1 VNEGEGSVPHNAPRG
16 AGIREVA
23 RQAGVSTAT
32 VSRVFNNADSVNL
45 ETRQRVMELA
55 ASLNYSPSPLG
66 RNLVQGRSSLIGLL
80 VPNLSFPLYGEM
92 IRAVEDV
99 LSAHG
104 MSVLLASSHDDA
116 ATETRAAHNLLRH
129 AVDGG
134 IVINSQAGSGLPT
147 VRGMNWVQVAPELPT
162 VPHRVELDNESG
174 GRLAARELL
183 RCGRRQL
190 AYVGAAG
197 RESADRER
205 GFAAELAQAGLSYRR
220 FVGDYSE
227 ASGLMAA
234 EALLKQGREPSPDG
248 IFAAGDLMAAGVL
261 RTLHLRGLRVPADV
275 AVVGFDDAVIA
286 SLLYP
291 RLTSI
296 RQPADLM
303 GQAAAELVLSLL
315 AGRPRPPQIFAPTL
329 VCRESTGP
337 PDQHSPA
344 LLSSAAPSPAFSL
357 LEEEP

>member
-1 VNEGEGSVPHNAPRG
+1 MSEGGITAVSTTAAPRG

-32 VSRVFNNADSVNL
+32 VSRVFNNAESVNP

-55 ASLNYSPSPLG
+55 ATLNYSPSPLG

-80 VPNLSFPLYGEM
+80 VPNLSFPLYGVM

-104 MSVLLASSHDDA
+104 MSALLASSHDDA

-134 IVINSQAGSGLPT
+134 IVINSQAGLSLPT
-147 VRGMNWVQVAPELPT
+147 VRGVNWVQVAPELPNL
-162 VPHRVELDNESG
+162 PHRVELDNEEG

-190 AYVGAAG
+190 AYVGAEG
-197 RESADRER
+197 RESADRES
-205 GFAAELAQAGLSYRR
+205 GFAAELAGVGLSYRR
-220 FVGDYSE
+220 CVGDYSE

-234 EALLKQGREPSPDG
+234 GVLLEEGQSAPLDG

-261 RTLHLRGLRVPADV
+261 RALHLRDLRVPADV

-303 GQAAAELVLSLL
+303 GHAAAELVLSLL
-315 AGRPRPPQIFAPTL
+315 SGRPRPPQIFAPTL
-329 VCRESTGP
+329 VRRESTGP
-337 PDQHSPA
+337 PD
-344 LLSSAAPSPAFSL
+344 
-357 LEEEP
+357 

>member
-1 VNEGEGSVPHNAPRG
+1 MSEGAGITAVPSSAPRG

-32 VSRVFNNADSVNL
+32 VSRVFNNAESVNP

-55 ASLNYSPSPLG
+55 ATLNYSPSPLG

-104 MSVLLASSHDDA
+104 MSALLASSHDDA

-134 IVINSQAGSGLPT
+134 IVINSQAGLKLPT
-147 VRGMNWVQVAPELPT
+147 VRGMNWVQVAPELPNL
-162 VPHRVELDNESG
+162 PHHVELDNEGG
-174 GRLAARELL
+174 GRQAAQELL

-190 AYVGAAG
+190 AYVGAEG

-205 GFAAELAQAGLSYRR
+205 GFAAELARAGLPYRR
-220 FVGDYSE
+220 FTGDYSE
-227 ASGLMAA
+227 ASGLVAA
-234 EALLKQGREPSPDG
+234 GVFFDQDGLLDQSEPLDG

-261 RTLHLRGLRVPADV
+261 RALHLRGLRVPADV
-275 AVVGFDDAVIA
+275 AVVGFDDALIA

-303 GQAAAELVLSLL
+303 GQAAAELALSLL
-315 AGRPRPPQIFAPTL
+315 SGHPRPPQIFAPSL
-329 VCRESTGP
+329 VRRESTGP
-337 PDQHSPA
+337 PG
-344 LLSSAAPSPAFSL
+344 
-357 LEEEP
+357 

>member
-1 VNEGEGSVPHNAPRG
+1 MSEGGITAVPTTAPRG

-32 VSRVFNNADSVNL
+32 VSRVFNNAESVNP

-104 MSVLLASSHDDA
+104 MSALLASSHDDA

-134 IVINSQAGSGLPT
+134 IVINSQAGFSLPT
-147 VRGMNWVQVAPELPT
+147 VRGMNWVQVAPELPNL
-162 VPHRVELDNESG
+162 PHRVELDNEEG
-174 GRLAARELL
+174 GRVAARELL
-183 RCGRRQL
+183 RCGRRDL
-190 AYVGAAG
+190 AYVGAEG

-205 GFAAELAQAGLSYRR
+205 GFAAELAQVSLSYRR

-227 ASGLMAA
+227 ASGLVAA
-234 EALLKQGREPSPDG
+234 GSLLDQGDPLDG

-261 RTLHLRGLRVPADV
+261 RTLHLRGLRVPADM

-315 AGRPRPPQIFAPTL
+315 SGILRPPQIFAPTL
-329 VCRESTGP
+329 VRRESTGP
-337 PDQHSPA
+337 PD
-344 LLSSAAPSPAFSL
+344 
-357 LEEEP
+357 

>member
-1 VNEGEGSVPHNAPRG
+1 MSEGGGIAAVPNTAARG

-32 VSRVFNNADSVNL
+32 VSRVFNNADSVNP
-45 ETRQRVMELA
+45 ETRQRVIELA
-55 ASLNYSPSPLG
+55 ATLNYSPSPLG

-80 VPNLSFPLYGEM
+80 VPNLSFPLYGVM

-104 MSVLLASSHDDA
+104 MSALLASSHDDA

-134 IVINSQAGSGLPT
+134 IVINSQAGLKLPT
-147 VRGMNWVQVAPELPT
+147 VRGMNWVQVAPELPNL
-162 VPHRVELDNESG
+162 PHRVELDNEEG

-183 RCGRRQL
+183 RCGRRHL
-190 AYVGAAG
+190 AYVGAGG
-197 RESADRER
+197 RESVDRER
-205 GFAAELAQAGLSYRR
+205 GFAAELAGVGLSYRR

-227 ASGLMAA
+227 ASGLVAA
-234 EALLKQGREPSPDG
+234 GSLLDQGDALDG
-248 IFAAGDLMAAGVL
+248 IFAAGDLMAAGLL
-261 RTLHLRGLRVPADV
+261 RALHLRGLRVPADV
-275 AVVGFDDAVIA
+275 AVVGFDDALIA

-315 AGRPRPPQIFAPTL
+315 SGSPHPPQVFAPTL
-329 VCRESTGP
+329 VRRESTGP
-337 PDQHSPA
+337 PD
-344 LLSSAAPSPAFSL
+344 
-357 LEEEP
+357 